1 MGLSGG
7 KPLCTH
13 LISQNQETPGWRRK
27 REEEW
32 LIRCQQTD
40 WKCSSEQQISL
51 SNVTAFPLTSFLALG
66 RSMRIFK
73 ARRSWLAFFTQTLNR
88 EKRDTVNPRACS
100 ALEQMLAYAWSLPC
114 FYQTIKQLWIKENNS
129 NLDCLKHAFFSPFQY
144 LYAEGVKAERHLNV
158 LTEGPSILHQE
169 SSTQETATTDFKPST
184 VTSAH
189 ITNILLCP
197 NFTWIPDYRK
207 VICNKWL
214 YSSLLCDLRY
224 RLQRAIEHVVA
235 DMKSLFYKCFS

>member
-1 MGLSGG
+1 MQLQATDITQQRDSV
-7 KPLCTH
+7 PSD
-13 LISQNQETPGWRRK
+13 LISGFRSIDEDLQG
-27 REEEW
+27 
-32 LIRCQQTD
+32 QTFLT
-40 WKCSSEQQISL
+40 CLLYTNSEQ
-51 SNVTAFPLTSFLALG
+51 
-66 RSMRIFK
+66 
-73 ARRSWLAFFTQTLNR
+73 R
-88 EKRDTVNPRACS
+88 EKRREKDTVNPTACS

-114 FYQTIKQLWIKENNS
+114 FYQTIKQLKENKS

-144 LYAEGVKAERHLNV
+144 LYAEEVKAERHLNDS
-158 LTEGPSILHQE
+158 TEGPSKLHQE

-197 NFTWIPDYRK
+197 KFTWIPDYRE

-214 YSSLLCDLRY
+214 YSSLLCDLRH

-235 DMKSLFYKCFS
+235 DMKSLFYKCFSWLIMC

>member
-1 MGLSGG
+1 MQLQATDITQQRDSV
-7 KPLCTH
+7 PSD
-13 LISQNQETPGWRRK
+13 LISGFRSIDEDLQG
-27 REEEW
+27 
-32 LIRCQQTD
+32 QTFLT
-40 WKCSSEQQISL
+40 CLLYTNSEQ
-51 SNVTAFPLTSFLALG
+51 
-66 RSMRIFK
+66 
-73 ARRSWLAFFTQTLNR
+73 R
-88 EKRDTVNPRACS
+88 EKRREKDTVNPTACS

-114 FYQTIKQLWIKENNS
+114 FYQTIKQLKENNS
-129 NLDCLKHAFFSPFQY
+129 NLDCLKHAFFSPLQY

-158 LTEGPSILHQE
+158 STEGSSKLHQE

-197 NFTWIPDYRK
+197 KFTWIPDYRE

-214 YSSLLCDLRY
+214 YSSLLCDLRH

-235 DMKSLFYKCFS
+235 DMKSLFYKCFSWLTMC